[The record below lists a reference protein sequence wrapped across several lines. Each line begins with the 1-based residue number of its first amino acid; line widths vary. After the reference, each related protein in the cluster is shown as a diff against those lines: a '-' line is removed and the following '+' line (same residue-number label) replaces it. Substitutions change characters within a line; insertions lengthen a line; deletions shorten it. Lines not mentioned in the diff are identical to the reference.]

1 MKLLREDMQ
10 FEKLKT
16 LKEIAETLNEGN
28 HLKETLHAVLK
39 KLLRLTGL
47 KTAWLFLIDE
57 KGSFEL
63 AASVRLPQALSYR
76 HNRLLCEGSCYCL
89 EQYRDEKLDRAKNII
104 HCRRIT
110 TAMKQKTGDPEGI
123 THHATVPLSDQKK
136 RFGLLN
142 VAAPGKIHFS
152 RGELALLEA
161 VALQIGMA
169 IKRMRLAE
177 QQQKHMLL
185 TERNRLAQD
194 LHDSVNQMLFS
205 LSLTAKAAGEMTDQ
219 PEIREML
226 EFMQNLSHEALLEM
240 RALIWQL
247 RPQGLE
253 EGLAAALEKYAE
265 VLGLQVIFKLSS
277 VLRLPP
283 LVEELMWRLS
293 QEALNN
299 CKKHAGASR
308 IQVKI
313 DVFQSS
319 AVLEIED
326 DGKGFQY
333 DPDAGI
339 PTLGLKG
346 MKERTEKAG
355 GTLLIT
361 SAIGKGTKIRA
372 VLPLK
377 EKGEAGWKR

>member
-1 MKLLREDMQ
+1 
-10 FEKLKT
+10 
-16 LKEIAETLNEGN
+16 
-28 HLKETLHAVLK
+28 
-39 KLLRLTGL
+39 
-47 KTAWLFLIDE
+47 
-57 KGSFEL
+57 
-63 AASVRLPQALSYR
+63 
-76 HNRLLCEGSCYCL
+76 
-89 EQYRDEKLDRAKNII
+89 
-104 HCRRIT
+104 
-110 TAMKQKTGDPEGI
+110 
-123 THHATVPLSDQKK
+123 
-136 RFGLLN
+136 
-142 VAAPGKIHFS
+142 
-152 RGELALLEA
+152 
-161 VALQIGMA
+161 
-169 IKRMRLAE
+169 
-177 QQQKHMLL
+177 
-185 TERNRLAQD
+185 
-194 LHDSVNQMLFS
+194 
-205 LSLTAKAAGEMTDQ
+205 MTDQ

-226 EFMQNLSHEALLEM
+226 EFMQHLSHEALLEM

-265 VLGLQVIFKLSS
+265 VLGLQVMFKLSG

-283 LVEELMWRLS
+283 SVEELMWRLS

-333 DPDAGI
+333 DPDAGL

-355 GTLLIT
+355 GTFLIN

-377 EKGEAGWKR
+377 EKGGRMEQVKIIIADDHHIVRKGLLFFSKQKAILTLSEGHRQESRRSMSCENGKQTSY